1 MEIARGILEAIIEH
15 KLAHNGQPPIALE
28 LNHQH
33 VLAVLADKHYF
44 MNVELDNNGKIEAMW
59 EIPVIRSEGY
69 PLPLLHDI
77 NGDLHIITPALVAP
91 DLSIPID
98 HFSKGE

>member
-1 MEIARGILEAIIEH
+1 METAREILKAVIEH
-15 KLAHNGQPPIALE
+15 KLAHKGQPPIALE

-33 VLAVLADKHYF
+33 VLDVLSDEHYC
-44 MNVELDNNGKIEAMW
+44 MNVELNSDGKIEAMW
-59 EIPVIRSEGY
+59 EIPVIRRYDCSEAA
-69 PLPLLHDI
+69 LHDI
-77 NGDLHIITPALVAP
+77 NGTRHIIQPLAAP